1 MNASSPAVSGARYDE
16 RPRSFTRPMVTTVIL
31 IMLVIMIIR
40 DVLARRR
47 RLAAELRPE
56 PARQSSRRSPMPRD
70 ENKTS

>member
-1 MNASSPAVSGARYDE
+1 MNASSPAATGMRYDD

-47 RLAAELRPE
+47 RLAAESRPE
-56 PARQSSRRSPMPRD
+56 PGTAPPQPGAA
-70 ENKTS
+70 

>member
-47 RLAAELRPE
+47 RLAADLRPQ
-56 PARQSSRRSPMPRD
+56 PGTAPPQPD
-70 ENKTS
+70 AA

>member
-1 MNASSPAVSGARYDE
+1 MNASSPAVSGMRYDE

-47 RLAAELRPE
+47 RLAGDLRPE
-56 PARQSSRRSPMPRD
+56 PGTAIQPPQPD
-70 ENKTS
+70 AA